1 MSHANATF
9 VRGQGDL
16 YTDAYVAI
24 NFANQEERT
33 QVQRKTLNP
42 IWDEDFRFEV
52 ADDSVLQSEPIEF
65 RVMDHDVYT
74 RCVSPQLRGCSGRRP
89 PPAAVSTDHLTH
101 TYRHQRR
108 PRRTRTCRLVTP
120 SDADR

>member
-1 MSHANATF
+1 MSHANATS

-74 RCVSPQLRGCSGRRP
+74 RCVCPTCEVASAACVRRLRP
-89 PPAAVSTDHLTH
+89 PPATTSTDKL
-101 TYRHQRR
+101 
-108 PRRTRTCRLVTP
+108 TRTCR
-120 SDADR
+120 RQ